1 SKRFE
6 KDKAFWNKQFESV
19 PELVSL
25 KRNASAGGSL
35 DAERFSKD
43 VPEALHQQILS
54 FCEANKVSV
63 LSVFQSLLAAYLYRV
78 SGQNDV
84 VTGTFM
90 GNRTNAKE
98 KQMLGMFVSTV
109 PLRTNI
115 DGGQAFLEFVK
126 DRMKDLMKTLRH
138 QKYPYN
144 LLINDLRETKSS
156 LTKLFT
162 VSLEYQVMQWQKEE
176 DLAFLTEP
184 IFSGSG
190 LNDVSIHV
198 KDRWDTGKLTIDFDY
213 RTDLFSRE
221 EINMICERMIT
232 MLENALTHPE
242 HTIDELTMISDAEKE
257 KLLAR
262 AGGKSVS
269 YRKDMTIP
277 ELFQEKAEQLSDH
290 PAVVFEDRT
299 LSYRTLHEQSA
310 RIANVLKQKG
320 VGPDSPVAVLI
331 ERSERMITAIMGILK
346 AGGAYV
352 PIDPGFPAERI
363 QYILEDCG
371 ADFILTESK
380 VAAPEADAELIDLD
394 QAIAEGADDMTEA
407 DVNARNLAY
416 IIYTSGTTGRPK
428 GVMIEH
434 RQVHHLVESLQQ
446 TIYQSGSQTLRM
458 ALLAPFHFDASVK
471 QIFASLLLGQTLYIV
486 PKKTVTNG
494 TALATYYRRNSIE
507 ATDGTPAHLQML
519 AAAGDF
525 EGLKLKHML
534 IGGEGLSSV
543 VADKLLKLFKEAGTA
558 PRLTNVYGPT
568 ETCVDASV
576 HPVIPENAV
585 QSAYVP
591 IGKALGN
598 NRLYILDQKGRLQ
611 PEGVA
616 GELYIAGDGVGRGY
630 LHLPELTEEKFLQ
643 DPFVPGDRMYR
654 TGDVVRWLPDGTIE
668 YLGREDDQVKVRG
681 YRIELGEIEAVI
693 QQAPD
698 VAKAVVLARPDEQ
711 GNLEVCAYVVQKPGS
726 EFAPAGLREHAAR
739 QLPDYMVPAYF
750 TEVTEIPLTPSGK
763 VDRRKLFALEV
774 KAVSG
779 TAYTAPRNETE
790 KAIAAIWQD
799 VLNVEKA
806 GIFDNFFETGGH
818 SLKAMTLLTKIHKE
832 TGIEIPLQFLFEH
845 PTIAALAE
853 EADHRESRAFSVIEP
868 AEKQEHYPLSLAQ
881 QRTYIVSQFEDA
893 GVGYNMPAAAILEG
907 PLDIQKLER
916 AFQGLIRRHESLRTS
931 FVLENSTP
939 RQNIHD
945 SVDFNIEMIERGGRS
960 DEAIMAS

>member
-1 SKRFE
+1 
-6 KDKAFWNKQFESV
+6 
-19 PELVSL
+19 
-25 KRNASAGGSL
+25 
-35 DAERFSKD
+35 
-43 VPEALHQQILS
+43 
-54 FCEANKVSV
+54 
-63 LSVFQSLLAAYLYRV
+63 
-78 SGQNDV
+78 
-84 VTGTFM
+84 
-90 GNRTNAKE
+90 
-98 KQMLGMFVSTV
+98 
-109 PLRTNI
+109 
-115 DGGQAFLEFVK
+115 
-126 DRMKDLMKTLRH
+126 
-138 QKYPYN
+138 
-144 LLINDLRETKSS
+144 
-156 LTKLFT
+156 
-162 VSLEYQVMQWQKEE
+162 MQWQKEE

-262 AGGKSVS
+262 AGGESVS

-290 PAVVFEDRT
+290 PAVVFEGRT
-299 LSYRTLHEQSA
+299 LSYRMLHEQSA
-310 RIANVLKQKG
+310 HIANVLKQKG

-380 VAAPEADAELIDLD
+380 VAAPEADAELVDLD
-394 QAIAEGADDMTEA
+394 QAIAEGAEESLNA

-494 TALATYYRRNSIE
+494 AALAAYYRRNSIE

-576 HPVIPENAV
+576 HPVIPESAV
-585 QSAYVP
+585 QSAYVRS
-591 IGKALGN
+591 GK
-598 NRLYILDQKGRLQ
+598 
-611 PEGVA
+611 
-616 GELYIAGDGVGRGY
+616 
-630 LHLPELTEEKFLQ
+630 
-643 DPFVPGDRMYR
+643 
-654 TGDVVRWLPDGTIE
+654 RWGTI
-668 YLGREDDQVKVRG
+668 
-681 YRIELGEIEAVI
+681 
-693 QQAPD
+693 
-698 VAKAVVLARPDEQ
+698 
-711 GNLEVCAYVVQKPGS
+711 AY
-726 EFAPAGLREHAAR
+726 
-739 QLPDYMVPAYF
+739 
-750 TEVTEIPLTPSGK
+750 
-763 VDRRKLFALEV
+763 
-774 KAVSG
+774 
-779 TAYTAPRNETE
+779 
-790 KAIAAIWQD
+790 
-799 VLNVEKA
+799 
-806 GIFDNFFETGGH
+806 IFWI
-818 SLKAMTLLTKIHKE
+818 K
-832 TGIEIPLQFLFEH
+832 
-845 PTIAALAE
+845 
-853 EADHRESRAFSVIEP
+853 R
-868 AEKQEHYPLSLAQ
+868 
-881 QRTYIVSQFEDA
+881 
-893 GVGYNMPAAAILEG
+893 PAAA
-907 PLDIQKLER
+907 
-916 AFQGLIRRHESLRTS
+916 
-931 FVLENSTP
+931 
-939 RQNIHD
+939 
-945 SVDFNIEMIERGGRS
+945 
-960 DEAIMAS
+960 